1 MRSLLVWV
9 IYGMIPS
16 TPGIIRYSLN
26 TIAFIGYLALVTHLS
41 VLWNTYIDTAC
52 GKFTQWLEEVMLGRK
67 TLLGTIIEM
76 QDRGVFPGAAKWE
89 SNIANGLEKGQPLQ

>member
-1 MRSLLVWV
+1 
-9 IYGMIPS
+9 MIPS
-16 TPGIIRYSLN
+16 TPSILRYSLN

-41 VLWNTYIDTAC
+41 ILWNKYIDTAC

-67 TLLGTIIEM
+67 TFLGTVIEM
-76 QDRGVFPGAAKWE
+76 QDRGVLLGGGGAKWE